1 MAETVLTEVT
11 RNLEAEY
18 FNLGTSE
25 EPQWTLGRV
34 FTQLD
39 ENANPITTSRHYT
52 VDKNATKKTTGFEAQ
67 HPFSL
72 DMYSNDDVSKKIRD
86 IIEEQQLGITLQIC
100 KVRLYEPTDE
110 GPEHKKYYARLI
122 NVAVEGNKTGTPGEL
137 VVYSG
142 NFNQQGDLVVGDFD
156 TSTSTFTPKAAA
168 AAASTLNLE

>member
-1 MAETVLTEVT
+1 MAEELKEAT

-25 EPQWTLGRV
+25 EPQWELGRV

-39 ENANPITTSRHYT
+39 ESPSPITTTRHYT
-52 VDKNATKKTTGFEAQ
+52 INKNATKKVTGFEAT

-72 DMYSNDDVSKKIRD
+72 DMYSNDNVAKKIRD
-86 IIEEQQLGITLQIC
+86 IIEEQQLGVTLEMV

-110 GPEHKKYYARLI
+110 GPDNKKFYARKFT
-122 NVAVEGNKTGTPGEL
+122 VAVEANKTGTPGEL
-137 VVYSG
+137 ITYSG

-156 TSTSTFTPKAAA
+156 TSTSTFTPKVTAAS
-168 AAASTLNLE
+168 ASTLNLK